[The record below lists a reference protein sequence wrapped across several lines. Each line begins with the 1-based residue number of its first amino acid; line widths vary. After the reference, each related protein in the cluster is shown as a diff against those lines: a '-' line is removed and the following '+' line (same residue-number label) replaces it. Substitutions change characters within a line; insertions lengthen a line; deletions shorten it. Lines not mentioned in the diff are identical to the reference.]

1 MINYYYSRGSR
12 NGRKLPIGNPL
23 ANALVILV
31 GTLAVAATVVL
42 GFLAFIAVASLI
54 LILAAIIGIRVWWLN
69 RRLAR
74 QRRSRGSGSR
84 PHGAEDRDR
93 IHVIEGE
100 FSDLSRG
107 SSERDPRP

>member
-1 MINYYYSRGSR
+1 MINYYYSGGSR
-12 NGRKLPIGNPL
+12 NGRKLPFGNPL

-74 QRRSRGSGSR
+74 QHRPHERGSG
-84 PHGAEDRDR
+84 PRDTENR
-93 IHVIEGE
+93 AGIHVIEGE